1 MVINLDPLDIDLDFE
16 RKSFRLGDTI
26 SATVTLIPSKDVEI
40 REATINLMGNV
51 RRTKV
56 ENRVGVGRMPG
67 IGAQSSYVPTAQ
79 HMEHE
84 VSTEVFFRASIM
96 SSMSL
101 RRGEAS
107 RHDVALRLD
116 PKPLKLQRLSKE
128 AKRLQKNSNRGLT
141 IDPWWLEVRVDVAMG
156 RDATA
161 RRQVEIVGALKASE

>member
-16 RKSFRLGDTI
+16 RKSYRLGDTI
-26 SATVTLIPSKDVEI
+26 SATVTLISSRDVEI

-67 IGAQSSYVPTAQ
+67 MGAQSSYVPTAQ

-84 VSTEVFFRASIM
+84 VSTEVFYSASIM
-96 SSMSL
+96 LIMSL
-101 RRGEAS
+101 RKGEAS

-116 PKPLKLQRLSKE
+116 PKSLKLQRLSRE
-128 AKRLQKNSNRGLT
+128 AKRLQKDSNRGLS
-141 IDPWWLEVRVDVAMG
+141 IEPWWLEARVDVIMG
-156 RDATA
+156 RDAIA
-161 RRQVEIVGALKASE
+161 RRQVEVVGALKATT